1 MDRKLSTLGMSTLI
15 LIVFGFSKMP
25 DTVVNNAADEQ
36 RIVLNIGDEAPEI
49 ASKDPNG
56 KPMRLSELRGNIVLV
71 DFWASWCGPCRR
83 ENPNVVAAYDKY
95 SNAKFKDAKGFE
107 VFSYSLENA
116 GQVDRWKKAIAQDN
130 LHWPYQV
137 SDFGGWKS
145 PASNLYGVYS
155 IPSNFLLDKD
165 GKIIAKNLR
174 GTALHREL
182 DKLIKSL

>member
-1 MDRKLSTLGMSTLI
+1 MNRKLLTFGILTLI
-15 LIVFGFSKMP
+15 IALVGFSKMP
-25 DTVVNNAADEQ
+25 ETAIDESNGNFTA
-36 RIVLNIGDEAPEI
+36 LNIGDQAPEI
-49 ASKDPNG
+49 VAKNPEG
-56 KPMRLSELRGNIVLV
+56 KSMRLSELRGNIVLV

-95 SNAKFKDAKGFE
+95 KSAKFKNAKGFE

-116 GQVDRWKKAIAQDN
+116 GSMERWKKAIAQDN

-137 SDFGGWKS
+137 TDFGGWKS
-145 PASNLYGVYS
+145 PASASYGVYS

-165 GKIIAKNLR
+165 GNIIAKNLR

>member
-1 MDRKLSTLGMSTLI
+1 MNKKLTTFGILALI
-15 LIVFGFSKMP
+15 LVVFGFNKMS
-25 DTVVNNAADEQ
+25 DSIKNEADLQ
-36 RIVLNIGDEAPEI
+36 RIVLNIGDEAPDI
-49 ASKDPNG
+49 AAKNPEG
-56 KPMRLSELRGNIVLV
+56 ETMRLSELQGNIVLV

-83 ENPNVVAAYDKY
+83 ENPNVVAAYNKY
-95 SNAKFKDAKGFE
+95 NKAKFKNAKGFE
-107 VFSYSLENA
+107 IFSYSLENA
-116 GQVDRWKKAIAQDN
+116 GAMDRWRKAIDQDD
-130 LHWPYQV
+130 LHWDYNV

-165 GKIIAKNLR
+165 GNIIAKNLR